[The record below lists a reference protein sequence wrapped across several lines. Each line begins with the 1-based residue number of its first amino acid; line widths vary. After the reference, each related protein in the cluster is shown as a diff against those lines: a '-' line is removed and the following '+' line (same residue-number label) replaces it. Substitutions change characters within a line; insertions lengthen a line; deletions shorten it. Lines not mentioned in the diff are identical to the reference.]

1 MKPYRLSRMS
11 PPSNRSFRAG
21 TSATNSLNMNKV
33 YQGDVDDIVRD
44 EKMSRAA
51 PESSYLRTV
60 ISRFGGTIKE
70 GNSVAIPPQSWNSKI
85 VYGKDSF
92 RSREVGKPTHEIRS
106 SGVPGY
112 MGWVPHGPEGSGRRA
127 PNAITIGVSS
137 SAQRFHA
144 TDYKAL
150 DRSMMPN
157 RKQLLAPP
165 RVHKAARDDERAP
178 RLRAHH
184 FAHSR
189 RPLASPTRVTHLAPP
204 FAVPCVCVLAQACR
218 LSATRATCE
227 KQRRAP
233 SALALRTG
241 GLRTRPIVPSR
252 WPSRTKPRGR
262 RRSTRTSQAPSP
274 NSTKMATGKSTR
286 IPREQQASA

>member
-1 MKPYRLSRMS
+1 MS
-11 PPSNRSFRAG
+11 PPSNRSFRAA

-189 RPLASPTRVTHLAPP
+189 RPLASPTRVAQSRHPLGSPVRCP
-204 FAVPCVCVLAQACR
+204 VRVCA
-218 LSATRATCE
+218 
-227 KQRRAP
+227 
-233 SALALRTG
+233 RTG
-241 GLRTRPIVPSR
+241 MPIVGYSGHLR
-252 WPSRTKPRGR
+252 KTKESAVCFG
-262 RRSTRTSQAPSP
+262 TSHWRPTNPP
-274 NSTKMATGKSTR
+274 NRAAAMAVAYEAARQKALDSHIPGAFSEFDKDGDGKVDPYT
-286 IPREQQASA
+286 A

>member
-1 MKPYRLSRMS
+1 
-11 PPSNRSFRAG
+11 
-21 TSATNSLNMNKV
+21 MNKV

-157 RKQLLAPP
+157 RMPIVGYSGHLRKTKESAVCFGTSHWRPTNPP
-165 RVHKAARDDERAP
+165 NRAAAMAVAYEAAR
-178 RLRAHH
+178 
-184 FAHSR
+184 
-189 RPLASPTRVTHLAPP
+189 
-204 FAVPCVCVLAQACR
+204 Q
-218 LSATRATCE
+218 
-227 KQRRAP
+227 K
-233 SALALRTG
+233 ALDSHIPGAFSEFDKDG
-241 GLRTRPIVPSR
+241 D
-252 WPSRTKPRGR
+252 
-262 RRSTRTSQAPSP
+262 
-274 NSTKMATGKSTR
+274 GKVDPYT
-286 IPREQQASA
+286 A